1 MSVYLSGLHQ
11 IKTRV
16 FVGGW
21 GLVYCVLHITVL
33 CNVGVTEEVC
43 TPSVITRLRLRSA
56 HFTESRQER
65 RDHDN
70 QMTAQI
76 FPKCAMRRKWVLGYV
91 QEGKVLKVVLSIKF
105 IWGRDILYPRP
116 SKIDW
121 ASLHWKS
128 IKGRGEERDWNNDH
142 TSKNIKKTFLSYDN
156 RILIPRGAKKIT
168 DIGCP
173 GILMIPRLWGEP
185 GCIHNI
191 INDNIPRCSPQY
203 CLPPDKINPR
213 MCLGYLL
220 NFTIFTARIHR
231 DQFVFVFSETLN

>member
-1 MSVYLSGLHQ
+1 M
-11 IKTRV
+11 
-16 FVGGW
+16 FVWNDKLWDVSLPIRAPSNQDACLCRGMRPG
-21 GLVYCVLHITVL
+21 VLHCTAHYTL
-33 CNVGVTEEVC
+33 CNVGGPGEERAGQEEVC
-43 TPSVITRLRLRSA
+43 TPSVITSHRLRSA
-56 HFTESRQER
+56 EER
-65 RDHDN
+65 GEDHNN
-70 QMTAQI
+70 QDDGEI
-76 FPKCAMRRKWVLGYV
+76 FPKCATRRKWVLGYV

-173 GILMIPRLWGEP
+173 GILMILCLCGEP

-191 INDNIPRCSPQY
+191 INDTISPDCSP
-203 CLPPDKINPR
+203 
-213 MCLGYLL
+213 
-220 NFTIFTARIHR
+220 
-231 DQFVFVFSETLN
+231 

>member
-1 MSVYLSGLHQ
+1 M
-11 IKTRV
+11 
-16 FVGGW
+16 FVWNDKLWDVSLPIRAPSNQDACLCRGMRPG
-21 GLVYCVLHITVL
+21 VLHCTAHYTLTPCVMWA
-33 CNVGVTEEVC
+33 GQEEVC
-43 TPSVITRLRLRSA
+43 TPSVITSPRLRSA
-56 HFTESRQER
+56 HLER
-65 RDHDN
+65 GERITTIR
-70 QMTAQI
+70 MTAEI
-76 FPKCAMRRKWVLGYV
+76 FPKCATRRKWVLGYV

-173 GILMIPRLWGEP
+173 GILMILCLCGEP

-191 INDNIPRCSPQY
+191 INDNIPRLLTIILSPPGQ
-203 CLPPDKINPR
+203 N
-213 MCLGYLL
+213 
-220 NFTIFTARIHR
+220 
-231 DQFVFVFSETLN
+231 

>member
-1 MSVYLSGLHQ
+1 MWAGLG
-11 IKTRV
+11 RR
-16 FVGGW
+16 G
-21 GLVYCVLHITVL
+21 
-33 CNVGVTEEVC
+33 
-43 TPSVITRLRLRSA
+43 RARRRSA
-56 HFTESRQER
+56 PRLSSPAPDSGVHIYKER
-65 RDHDN
+65 GERITTIR
-70 QMTAQI
+70 MTAEI
-76 FPKCAMRRKWVLGYV
+76 FPKCATRRKWVLGYV

-173 GILMIPRLWGEP
+173 GILMILCLCGEP

-191 INDNIPRCSPQY
+191 INDTISPDCSP
-203 CLPPDKINPR
+203 
-213 MCLGYLL
+213 
-220 NFTIFTARIHR
+220 
-231 DQFVFVFSETLN
+231 

>member
-21 GLVYCVLHITVL
+21 DLLPGVLCTAVLYCVMWAW
-33 CNVGVTEEVC
+33 
-43 TPSVITRLRLRSA
+43 LRRSA
-56 HFTESRQER
+56 PRLSSPGSGSGVHILQRAGEITTIK
-65 RDHDN
+65 
-70 QMTAQI
+70 MTAQI

-173 GILMIPRLWGEP
+173 GILMIPRLCGEP